1 MGKNRV
7 LYWLFA
13 TVILLE
19 VLNLVFK
26 VANPYYFNLITLTA
40 FTALTAL
47 LGKGLGIKIGWI
59 VTLTTLTL
67 LLIGLLSFVVW
78 N

>member
-1 MGKNRV
+1 MEKDRK
-7 LYWLFA
+7 LYWIFA
-13 TVILLE
+13 IVILLE

-26 VANPYYFNLITLTA
+26 VANPYYFNLIILTA
-40 FTALTAL
+40 LTALTAL

-59 VTLTTLTL
+59 VTLTLLTL
-67 LLIGLLSFVVW
+67 LLIGLLSFFVW

>member
-1 MGKNRV
+1 MEKNRK

-13 TVILLE
+13 SLVLAE

-26 VANPYYFNLITLTA
+26 VANPYYFNLIILTVL
-40 FTALTAL
+40 TVLTAL
-47 LGKGLGIKIGWI
+47 LGKSLGIKIGWI
-59 VTLTTLTL
+59 VTLTVLTL